1 MKELINKIE
10 ELETM
15 IFIYSDRDQVR
26 TIELEKELHK
36 LNMQLLDLMTIE
48 QVAA

>member
-15 IFIYSDRDQVR
+15 IFIYSDRDKVR
-26 TIELEKELHK
+26 TIELENELYE
-36 LNMQLLDLMTIE
+36 LNMILLDNMTE
-48 QVAA
+48 KRAA

>member
-26 TIELEKELHK
+26 TIKLEKELHK
-36 LNMQLLDLMTIE
+36 LNMELLNQMTE
-48 QVAA
+48 KRAA